1 MSCSAFAWMTVW
13 FEKQAVCAKLL
24 AVYVRISLYGTF
36 INFIV
41 NLLSKS
47 IQLDQEHD
55 LVNSY
60 RTTRVT

>member
-1 MSCSAFAWMTVW
+1 MSCSSFSWMTVW
-13 FEKQAVCAKLL
+13 FEKQAVCVKPL
-24 AVYVRISLYGTF
+24 AVYVRISLYGIF

-41 NLLSKS
+41 NSLSKS
-47 IQLDQEHD
+47 IQLDEEHD

>member
-1 MSCSAFAWMTVW
+1 MSCSSFSWMTVW
-13 FEKQAVCAKLL
+13 FEKQAVCVKTL
-24 AVYVRISLYGTF
+24 AVYVRISLYGIF

-47 IQLDQEHD
+47 IQLDEEHD